1 MVVMLLRN
9 EMLELVGGSTAGCV
23 GAVIGLSLGLLFGA
37 AVTGGAALAVAGAY
51 MPLAAVF
58 CA

>member
-1 MVVMLLRN
+1 MIVLLLRS
-9 EMLELVGGSTAGCV
+9 EMLELVGGSDAGCI

-51 MPLAAVF
+51 APLLAVV